1 MAVSL
6 RLVLV
11 VQDGLL
17 AGDGRQETTIPSF
30 LFLPLPSSSS
40 SAPSNS
46 ISSYNP
52 SPFRLLFSFYRFSHL
67 YLLFFVSHHITLT
80 AHRIPFQPLPVPL
93 PHRFQECLANSL
105 NCSSSLVMLPILLH
119 VHMFIKMLTKIA
131 RNYMSL

>member
-17 AGDGRQETTIPSF
+17 AGDGRQETTIPSI

-40 SAPSNS
+40 SAPS

-52 SPFRLLFSFYRFSHL
+52 SPFRLLFSFYRFYHL
-67 YLLFFVSHHITLT
+67 HFLFFVSHHITLT

-93 PHRFQECLANSL
+93 PHRFQKCLANSL
-105 NCSSSLVMLPILLH
+105 NCSSSLVILPILLH